1 MFNDGKS
8 GNRRW
13 TDNAMAKGKNNKMT
27 NDDMQNNTQKI

>member
-1 MFNDGKS
+1 MFDDGKS

-13 TDNAMAKGKNNKMT
+13 TENAMAKRKKMT